1 MSTSGFVIYHIQLI
15 IMPKKVKV
23 EYKKLRYAR
32 GYFYT
37 PENKIEIDS
46 RLEGE
51 ELLNTLIHEYTH
63 YLQPYLDEA
72 QVEMIGNEMAKFL
85 IDNGYERTK
94 NNGGR

>member
-1 MSTSGFVIYHIQLI
+1 
-15 IMPKKVKV
+15 MPKKIKV

-37 PENKIEIDS
+37 PDNKIEIDS
-46 RLEGE
+46 RLTGE

-63 YLQPYLDEA
+63 YLQPYLDEE

-85 IDNGYERTK
+85 IQQGYERK
-94 NNGGR
+94 DNIKGG